1 MPLYSRGPSKS
12 AGTTA
17 SDPDGGWY
25 VREGDHRQIEGPGGR
40 KFRKVHWALD
50 ETIAVM
56 GRPPGSVPTYPNL
69 VLGVV
74 LSRPGEDPAGN
85 GTRLLA
91 SVRRAGHAAGYL
103 GADRGYSQCLPERF
117 HLPARALGYRV
128 VMDYKAADLGV
139 QANSSGAV
147 MVDGA
152 FYCPAM
158 PGSLVTASADHRAG
172 LIDEATRAVRI
183 AARLPWRLVR
193 KQGPDAD
200 GYERFSCPAIGD
212 HPKLCCPLRNS
223 DKALGKMPVIG
234 PPPRPPR
241 LCCQSA
247 ITIAPDVGARFRQD
261 LAFGSEE
268 WAATYAAYR
277 NTIEGLNGYMKDS
290 AHESLSAPGRRRV
303 RGIAAQ
309 SLFVG
314 LLAMAANIRRI
325 AAHRALVSD
334 GLGPKVAER
343 AKRRRMSITDYRP
356 PPSG

>member
-1 MPLYSRGPSKS
+1 
-12 AGTTA
+12 
-17 SDPDGGWY
+17 
-25 VREGDHRQIEGPGGR
+25 
-40 KFRKVHWALD
+40 
-50 ETIAVM
+50 
-56 GRPPGSVPTYPNL
+56 
-69 VLGVV
+69 
-74 LSRPGEDPAGN
+74 
-85 GTRLLA
+85 
-91 SVRRAGHAAGYL
+91 
-103 GADRGYSQCLPERF
+103 
-117 HLPARALGYRV
+117 
-128 VMDYKAADLGV
+128 MDYKAADLGV

-172 LIDEATRAVRI
+172 L
-183 AARLPWRLVR
+183 LVR